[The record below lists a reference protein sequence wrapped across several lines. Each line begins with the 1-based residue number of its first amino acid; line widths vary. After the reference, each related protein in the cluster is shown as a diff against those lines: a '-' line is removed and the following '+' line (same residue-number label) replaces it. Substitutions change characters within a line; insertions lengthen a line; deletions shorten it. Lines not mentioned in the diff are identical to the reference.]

1 MYSKRN
7 KLLSGLF
14 FGITIVFILSI
25 TNNVKASERSDTVN
39 FENLD
44 SRWLPWIGSW
54 RLVSNKINTK
64 ESLSKED
71 YFLTIN
77 PGSNEKSITM
87 KGQQG
92 DKVLVEEEMIA
103 DGLRHPLK
111 DEKCSGYY
119 IYSWSENGK
128 RLLLESES
136 NCPGDPK
143 RHVSGMSL
151 IDANRDW
158 VDIQLLQNGK
168 DKAIS
173 IRKYRNID
181 NSELMSSGRFNP
193 DQINLARI
201 SAANNFSIN
210 EIIELSN
217 KVESEVL
224 EAALL
229 ETRKPFP
236 INSKQ
241 LINLADSGVNSR
253 VVDLMVAISFP
264 DKFSVEQ
271 EVISPTQGGNARA
284 NYQHF
289 RYPYNY
295 YSYYCPIL
303 PWHWTSSS
311 YMSYAYGYS
320 YMGWYVVD
328 GYYYYPLW
336 TGYYP
341 YDYPYYYGSS
351 YGGGGGGG
359 DTIPKDNIT
368 LIKGR
373 GYSIVTSD
381 DSGTPRYAKPR
392 STPSSRGMRT
402 QSGSSPRYVK
412 PRSTP
417 SSQGVPVQSGSSYS
431 SGGTSSSNSGGS
443 SAGAVSTSSGSGS
456 ITLSPQ
462 GYSRRDN

>member
-1 MYSKRN
+1 MYSKSNQFLARF
-7 KLLSGLF
+7 L
-14 FGITIVFILSI
+14 FGIILVFILSLA
-25 TNNVKASERSDTVN
+25 NSAPASETPDTVSY
-39 FENLD
+39 ENLD
-44 SRWLPWIGSW
+44 ARWLPWVGSW
-54 RLVSNKINTK
+54 SLVSNKINTK
-64 ESLSKED
+64 ESTSTEK
-71 YFLTIN
+71 YFLTIS
-77 PGSNEKSITM
+77 PGSSENSITM

-136 NCPGDPK
+136 NCPGDPT
-143 RHVSGMSL
+143 RRVSGMSI

-168 DKAIS
+168 NKAIS

-181 NSELMSSGRFNP
+181 NNELMSSGRFNP
-193 DQINLARI
+193 DQINMARI

-210 EIIELSN
+210 EMIELSN

-229 ETRKPFP
+229 EMRKPFP

-241 LINLADSGVNSR
+241 LTNLADSGVNPR
-253 VVDLMVAISFP
+253 VVDLMVALSFP

-271 EVISPTQGGNARA
+271 EVISLTQGGNTRV
-284 NYQHF
+284 NFQHF

-320 YMGWYVVD
+320 YMGWYVLD

-336 TGYYP
+336 AGYP
-341 YDYPYYYGSS
+341 YDYPYYYDY

-359 DTIPKDNIT
+359 TTLTDNGVMIN
-368 LIKGR
+368 GR
-373 GYSIVTSD
+373 GYSRVTSD
-381 DSGTPRYAKPR
+381 GSGSPRYAKPR
-392 STPSSRGMRT
+392 SNPSSRGVPVR
-402 QSGSSPRYVK
+402 SRAYSSSSSSPL
-412 PRSTP
+412 P
-417 SSQGVPVQSGSSYS
+417 SSPPPSS
-431 SGGTSSSNSGGS
+431 TSSSGGS
-443 SAGAVSTSSGSGS
+443 SSSYSGGSTSVGSVSTSSSSSGS
-456 ITLSPQ
+456 PTASPS
-462 GYSRRDN
+462 GYSSGRH